1 MNRLLVWS
9 FIFLAG
15 QAMCVP
21 SNALA
26 FDCTLAKT
34 ITEKAV
40 CKSPA
45 LMAKD
50 RELNAAY
57 RSALTSQSTAQAEQL
72 KQAQRAWIKE
82 NDVACSGS
90 EDCLNKRY
98 QDRIAVLA
106 QTAPTAKQVLGNG
119 AIAFKTVT
127 IKKTKP
133 YELSLT
139 YPKFEG
145 SPAGEIAFLNA
156 FVKQHLR
163 DCAGFG
169 KGGSGA
175 DSYIDETFEVR
186 KLNEE
191 VAVIGMSGET
201 YCAGTAHPS
210 HGSYDH
216 FVSLKHKAEVNLF
229 EGLSD
234 AGKQA
239 LSERIAAAGQSIPA
253 GDDCKESFSPDRLK
267 DGFINFEYKDSR
279 DLIVRPSLSHVEQ
292 ACETAVDPTIA
303 IADLEKY
310 YAGQPAALAVLN
322 GLKH

>member
-1 MNRLLVWS
+1 
-9 FIFLAG
+9 
-15 QAMCVP
+15 
-21 SNALA
+21 
-26 FDCTLAKT
+26 
-34 ITEKAV
+34 
-40 CKSPA
+40 
-45 LMAKD
+45 MAKD

-57 RSALTSQSTAQAEQL
+57 RTALASQSPAQVGQL
-72 KQAQRAWIKE
+72 RQTQRAWIKE
-82 NDVACSGS
+82 NDAACSGS
-90 EDCLNKRY
+90 GECLNKRY

-106 QTAPTAKQVLGNG
+106 QTAPAAPQVSGSG
-119 AIAFKTVT
+119 ALAYKTVT

-133 YELSLT
+133 YELSLA

-145 SPAGEIAFLNA
+145 SPAGEVAFLNA
-156 FVKQHLR
+156 FVKQHLP
-163 DCAGFG
+163 DCGGFG
-169 KGGSGA
+169 KDGSGA
-175 DSYIDETFEVR
+175 DSYIDETFEIR

-191 VAVIGMSGET
+191 VAVIGMSCET
-201 YCAGTAHPS
+201 YGTGNAHPS

-216 FVSLKHKAEVNLF
+216 FVSLKRKTEVNLF

-253 GDDCKESFSPDRLK
+253 GDDCKEAFSPDRLK
-267 DGFINFEYKDSR
+267 DGFVNFEYKDNR
-279 DLIVRPSLSHVEQ
+279 DLVVRPSLSHVEQ
-292 ACETAVDPTIA
+292 ACETAVDPVIA